1 MIPCFAI
8 RSAVFFRSSRYMFN
22 DQLGSKIEIC
32 VRVCPKNHMG
42 FAIQRRTESRLFK
55 ELCRRAS
62 DKLPLLPNLGA
73 TKILVDSL
81 GILKWW
87 MNQCENLPKSKIII
101 SKSRQLEEEEIRREN
116 LVHIAFLHKDH
127 PEEWYNNYSTHGGS
141 TSQIRPEIV

>member
-1 MIPCFAI
+1 
-8 RSAVFFRSSRYMFN
+8 
-22 DQLGSKIEIC
+22 
-32 VRVCPKNHMG
+32 MG

-55 ELCRRAS
+55 ELCRRTS

-87 MNQCENLPKSKIII
+87 INQCENLPKSKIII

-127 PEEWYNNYSTHGGS
+127 PEE
-141 TSQIRPEIV
+141 